1 MVALNPLYALFHVL
15 PHCSLFLLFFTHR
28 TTEDISCYKKNRL
41 QNHAQLIASLYNMW
55 PVETWFFCNS
65 EIIFFCKKSVLK
77 SLWGYTRFWQLRVM
91 AILKREYNIGK
102 VFYRWMGSVVHDWQS
117 WVVWL
122 YNVHSSAYSMTD
134 RLMWS
139 ASHSNGRNKLHCECR
154 TGKRATVSF
163 RSQNHRVAWDRRDI
177 RDYLVSTFCRWQCTS
192 HQIRLPKVPSSLAL
206 KRLCR
211 QQVPVHHHS
220 LSKVFLP
227 NI

>member
-1 MVALNPLYALFHVL
+1 
-15 PHCSLFLLFFTHR
+15 
-28 TTEDISCYKKNRL
+28 
-41 QNHAQLIASLYNMW
+41 
-55 PVETWFFCNS
+55 
-65 EIIFFCKKSVLK
+65 
-77 SLWGYTRFWQLRVM
+77 M

-122 YNVHSSAYSMTD
+122 YNVHSNAYSMTD

-163 RSQNHRVAWDRRDI
+163 GSQNHRVAWDRRDI

-192 HQIRLPKVPSSLAL
+192 HQIRLPKVPSSLAFNASRDGASTASGMGQPVSVPL
-206 KRLCR
+206 QMSGEAFKFPHAKCLIQGQGGTAELQWNQAACLDAQTMVWDPTRTGDLSPPPPVGACGSTMCSLLLFR
-211 QQVPVHHHS
+211 QHW
-220 LSKVFLP
+220 
-227 NI
+227 